1 MLHMDT
7 PPDRPNFQTD
17 APTSWGFTFSNSHLG
32 TDWSDFRRLTWP
44 QLVEVLTS
52 HVPGIK
58 EGSCLTPAAF
68 RGSRRHKSEAD
79 RIDVAFLDS
88 DSGLSLAEIEAALKS
103 RGWEGVVSST
113 HSHMSAR
120 TRVGLGNWDKFF
132 SRHPDATAEQFL
144 IESKGYLPRIA
155 AGAHSVETTDEYV
168 FIQHQPCPKFRVA
181 IPLERPW
188 LAADYPSQDEANAA
202 WKERIEAL
210 AAALNLDHDQACTD
224 TSRLFYLPRKPA
236 NGVVP
241 ETAVIAGHH
250 CDLFALPAAAISAPD
265 LFAKHQV
272 QRENERDT
280 EYLDPI
286 NGEVVDLSAW
296 IRDCGTTF
304 LIAKALR
311 SRKPG
316 ALTGHVSDAKVHID
330 CPNAA
335 AHTDPARDGATYC
348 VNAGASQTKGF
359 VIHCRHAHCEGKD
372 RIFFVRRMLE
382 MGWLAC
388 DDLRDARFQVA
399 AERPAADQ
407 QGESAVKQDKPAL
420 WRRSHGWAEA
430 AIPPRPWVV
439 RDYLMRGAV
448 TVVSGPG
455 SAGKSSLMVAWCC
468 AMGLGQHFSRF
479 RPSAPLKVGTYN
491 VEDDCAEQMRRFS
504 ASLRQFDRT
513 PFDVMENVTILGPE
527 NVGAL
532 LALDA
537 NGQVL
542 LKTQVMEELERYI
555 EEERPDVLILDPF
568 VELHGAEENDNTAVR
583 RVLAWFRGLAGK
595 YSMALCI
602 LHHARKGGTTPGDPD
617 SLRGASAI
625 VGAARVALTLNVMT
639 AEEAQSLGLPEDHR
653 RDYFRLDGAKANY
666 SRLDEAEWFERQV
679 YVLGNGTQDHDADA
693 VAAAVPWNPPAA
705 VAPDVGT
712 LGGIVSAINRGLN
725 GLPYSPKLD
734 GEGRSIRSVLRE
746 FGITTVAAEKD
757 TLATI
762 ERDFGVTTRF
772 FWFGTNKA
780 KGLVTSDSRHSV
792 RWVGEPK

>member
-7 PPDRPNFQTD
+7 PLDRPNFQTD

-286 NGEVVDLSAW
+286 DGEIVDLAQW

-311 SRKPG
+311 ARKPG
-316 ALTGHVSDAKVHID
+316 VLTGHVSDAKVHID

-335 AHTDPARDGATYC
+335 AHTDPARDGATYV

-407 QGESAVKQDKPAL
+407 QGERPDHAVTPLPLVWFNDIAPSVDVQDFVQGVLLENSAAVIYGDSNAGKTFWTTDLAL
-420 WRRSHGWAEA
+420 HVAAGRPWNGRRVEQGGVIYCILEGGNGFKNRVACWREQHGMAGQNVPFA
-430 AIPPRPWVV
+430 AIP
-439 RDYLMRGAV
+439 
-448 TVVSGPG
+448 
-455 SAGKSSLMVAWCC
+455 
-468 AMGLGQHFSRF
+468 
-479 RPSAPLKVGTYN
+479 
-491 VEDDCAEQMRRFS
+491 
-504 ASLRQFDRT
+504 ASIN
-513 PFDVMENVTILGPE
+513 M
-527 NVGAL
+527 
-532 LALDA
+532 
-537 NGQVL
+537 
-542 LKTQVMEELERYI
+542 
-555 EEERPDVLILDPF
+555 LDP
-568 VELHGAEENDNTAVR
+568 
-583 RVLAWFRGLAGK
+583 
-595 YSMALCI
+595 
-602 LHHARKGGTTPGDPD
+602 
-617 SLRGASAI
+617 
-625 VGAARVALTLNVMT
+625 
-639 AEEAQSLGLPEDHR
+639 
-653 RDYFRLDGAKANY
+653 
-666 SRLDEAEWFERQV
+666 
-679 YVLGNGTQDHDADA
+679 DADTPRLIA
-693 VAAAVPWNPPAA
+693 TIQAAAAMIHMPVK
-705 VAPDVGT
+705 
-712 LGGIVSAINRGLN
+712 LIVI
-725 GLPYSPKLD
+725 
-734 GEGRSIRSVLRE
+734 
-746 FGITTVAAEKD
+746 D
-757 TLATI
+757 TLARAMAGGNENSSEDMGRLVLNMDAIREATGACVLFIHHSGKDQARGARGHSSLRAAIDTEI
-762 ERDFGVTTRF
+762 EVTAPEGAEIRSATVEKQRETKKGDVFGFRLKVVDIGQNRHGEMVTSCVVEATDETPEAGKNGKNGNFPRVPVSAQVGIRALQNALSRTGGKLPYTDDYPAGAIGVAHSEWRHEF
-772 FWFGTNKA
+772 YQLHGDTNPENRKKA
-780 KGLVTSDSRHSV
+780 FQNAERRLVADSLISARNGLVWFV
-792 RWVGEPK
+792 RRSMEAGK